1 MAFRAII
8 DDLNTSIANL
18 RLAWRKPWVRAASV
32 AAVAVYILYAWV
44 LFPTHTVRVRIGM
57 DLTINGMTRSAS
69 NVVAFRHRSGP
80 SVLTDG
86 QATIR
91 GEAVVLTFG
100 ARGALVMLLTPLRRT
115 APDFLL
121 RQVFAAMG
129 GDANGS
135 LEAGIAHVAAQTRR
149 FEFSS
154 AVTEVDGHE
163 EHPLQPD
170 VIFLADRFAGQPD
183 GHGAPIA
190 MDVPVHHP
198 DGVLGTSGAS
208 IVLWT
213 ETVSRFRP
221 VTRGEVTAKLP
232 FFNSFWARNHV
243 APPAPP
249 ALRPANFRLD

>member
-8 DDLNTSIANL
+8 DDLKTSIANL
-18 RLAWRKPWVRAASV
+18 HLAWQKPWVRLASL
-32 AAVAVYILYAWV
+32 AAVAGYVLYAWV
-44 LFPTHTVRVRIGM
+44 LFPTHAVRVRIGI
-57 DLTINGMTRSAS
+57 DLTIDGVTRSAS
-69 NVVAFRHRSGP
+69 NVVAFRYRNGP
-80 SVLTDG
+80 QLLADRH
-86 QATIR
+86 ATLR

-100 ARGALVMLLTPLRRT
+100 ARGALVMLVTPLRAA

-121 RQVFAAMG
+121 RQVIAAMG
-129 GDANGS
+129 GDTGGP
-135 LEAGIAHVAAQTRR
+135 LESGIALVAAQTRR
-149 FEFSS
+149 FEFST

-170 VIFLADRFAGQPD
+170 LIFLADRQSGLAG
-183 GHGAPIA
+183 HNGAPGSVEVSA
-190 MDVPVHHP
+190 HHP
-198 DGVLGTSGAS
+198 DTALGTSGAS
-208 IVLWT
+208 IVLWA

-243 APPAPP
+243 SPPAPP

>member
-8 DDLNTSIANL
+8 DDLKTSIANL
-18 RLAWRKPWVRAASV
+18 HLAWRRPWVRVASL
-32 AAVAVYILYAWV
+32 AAVAVYVLYAWV
-44 LFPTHTVRVRIGM
+44 LFPTHAVRVRIGL
-57 DLTINGMTRSAS
+57 DLTIDGVTRSAS
-69 NVVAFRHRSGP
+69 NVVAFRYRTGP
-80 SVLTDG
+80 SVLGDSH
-86 QATIR
+86 AAIR

-100 ARGALVMLLTPLRRT
+100 ARGALVMLVTPMRQA

-121 RQVFAAMG
+121 RQVVAAMG
-129 GDANGS
+129 GDAGGP
-135 LEAGIAHVAAQTRR
+135 LEAGIALVAAQSRR

-170 VIFLADRFAGQPD
+170 VIFLADRQAGQPD
-183 GHGAPIA
+183 RHGAPVA
-190 MDVPVHHP
+190 TEVPVHHP
-198 DGVLGTSGAS
+198 DATLGTSGAS
-208 IVLWT
+208 IVLWV
-213 ETVSRFRP
+213 ETASRFRP

-243 APPAPP
+243 SPPAPP